1 MKWINECD
9 LKTNKN
15 GMSRNMT
22 SSNENKKTDF
32 DYFLSGLSILV
43 VIILLILAFP
53 VGLLIAAFLGMLKR
67 LF

>member
-1 MKWINECD
+1 
-9 LKTNKN
+9 
-15 GMSRNMT
+15 MT

>member
-1 MKWINECD
+1 
-9 LKTNKN
+9 
-15 GMSRNMT
+15 MT
-22 SSNENKKTDF
+22 SGSEKKTDF
-32 DYFLSGLSILV
+32 DYFLSGLSVLV